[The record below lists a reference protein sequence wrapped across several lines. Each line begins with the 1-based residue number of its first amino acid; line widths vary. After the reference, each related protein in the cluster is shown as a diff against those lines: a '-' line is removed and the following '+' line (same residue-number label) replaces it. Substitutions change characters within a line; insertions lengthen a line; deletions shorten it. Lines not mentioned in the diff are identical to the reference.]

1 VTTIYRYARLRQVRP
16 WPALAW
22 ARRLLVLAGLFS
34 ATGLSPALD
43 PHKAITQ
50 YIHTVWGP
58 ESGIPDGNGMVIAQT
73 HDGYLWLGAFG
84 GLFRF
89 DGVTFTAFD
98 KHNAPGMKQT
108 AGFTIKALYEAK
120 DGSLW
125 IGTNG
130 RGLVRMKDGKF
141 SIYTSKEG
149 LSNDTVRAVAEGLD
163 GSIWVGTDLG
173 LNRFQDGK
181 FTVYGI
187 GDGLTNNNVKS
198 LLVDRSGTLWVGT
211 MAGLNQFKD
220 GRLAGFPLA
229 GKEQKPIYS
238 VAEGRDGSIYIG
250 MFGGGLVRL
259 KDGHQTTFS
268 TQNGLS
274 NDYVHSIL
282 EDRDGNV
289 WITTV
294 NGLNRLSDGRIS
306 TYNVKDGLSNNNG
319 FGMAEDREGNLWVG
333 VDSTNSLNR
342 FRDGKFLTYSSHE
355 GLVGEVAHSVL
366 QRRDGSIWIS
376 DDNGLNELN
385 NGSFRTYSKML
396 GKNVAAIIESR
407 DGTLWIASNA
417 GLGRLKNGHL
427 KIYAKQDGIA
437 NTNVWTLVE
446 DKEGSIWIGTDDGLN
461 RFKNEKL
468 TAYTVN
474 DGLPSQMIR
483 LLALDREGNLWIG
496 GNSGLTVYKDGM
508 FRTYTK
514 KDGLSSDAPRAFYE
528 DQQGVLWIGTMGG
541 GLDRFKDG
549 HFRSITTQQGLSE
562 DYVLDIHE
570 DDRGYLWLGGK
581 TAVSRV
587 SKKELEECLD
597 GKTNWVNSTTYG
609 RADGVPGGMFSGITP
624 NGIKANDGK
633 LWVPIY
639 GGVVV
644 IDPDHIATDTNAPP
658 VMIEQAVVDRKKIET
673 TQAGA
678 VPAGKGELEFHYT
691 ALSFSVP
698 EKIKFKYKLEGF
710 DQDWIDA
717 GTRRA
722 AYYTNIS
729 PGSYRFR
736 VQAANGDGV
745 WNETGASLAFRLMP
759 HFYQTWWFYG
769 LGVML
774 LGLAT
779 VSGHRVRVRQLR
791 VRERDLEQRI
801 QERTRELQ
809 QEIAERMQAESE
821 MRVQQ
826 RRFKQ
831 LFDNAPVGIVLLD
844 DQDKFVAANNAFE
857 TMFQFAPEE
866 LMHRHINDVIVPEA
880 QATEASMISQQTS
893 AGEASTHET
902 VRRRKDGSLLPVEV
916 YGVPIMSDRRLEGMY
931 GMYVDISARKQ
942 WEEELK
948 KAKVA
953 AESASQAK
961 SAFLATMSHE
971 IRTPMNGIVGMT
983 ELVLD
988 TDLDRD
994 QRENLELAKL
1004 SADALLGV
1012 INDILDFSKIE
1023 AGKLEFEEI
1032 DFDLRESLGETV
1044 RTLALQSHEKGLELA
1059 YEVQEDVPD
1068 GVNGDP
1074 GRLRQVLVNLMGNA
1088 IKFTHAG
1095 EVVVRVHADSSTD
1108 EQVMLHFAVSD
1119 TGIGI
1124 PAEKQKLI
1132 FEAFTQAD
1140 NSMTRRYGGTGLGLT
1155 ICVRLVERMGGRI
1168 WVESLPGQGSTFHF
1182 TARFSR
1188 SKAAA
1193 KKVLPLHLEQLHGLH
1208 TLVVDDNATN
1218 RRILSSILVKW
1229 QMEPTAVDSGKEA
1242 LRALHEAKDAGRP
1255 FPLILLDAQMPDMDG
1270 FTLAAEIK
1278 RTPKLAGATIMM
1290 LTSAGYAGDAA
1301 RCRELGIIVYLVK
1314 PIQQVELLEA
1324 IRLALNIP
1332 EEQRNEA
1339 PLITRHSLR
1348 EQRAHLSILLAEDN
1362 AVNQM
1367 LAVRLLQKRGHEVT
1381 VAATGKEALDALE
1394 KHSFDVV
1401 LMDIQMPEMDGFEA
1415 TAAIRSREQETGG
1428 HIPIVAMTAHA
1439 MKGDQERCLEAG
1451 MDSYISKPIRSD
1463 QLFQLIEELTATNW
1477 VGGAQQQIESEHGKA
1492 GKSYRTPA
1500 GGSTP

>member
-1 VTTIYRYARLRQVRP
+1 
-16 WPALAW
+16 
-22 ARRLLVLAGLFS
+22 LLILAGLFL
-34 ATGLSPALD
+34 ATDLSPALD
-43 PHKAITQ
+43 PHKTITQ

-58 ESGIPDGNGMVIAQT
+58 ESGISDGNGMAIAQSR
-73 HDGYLWLGAFG
+73 DGYLWLGAFG

-98 KHNAPGMKQT
+98 KNNAPGMKQT
-108 AGFTIKALYEAK
+108 AGITVKTLYEGR

-130 RGLVRMKDGKF
+130 RGLVRMKDGNF
-141 SIYTSKEG
+141 TIYTSKEG
-149 LSNDTVRAVAEGLD
+149 LSNDTVRAIEEEPD
-163 GSIWVGTDLG
+163 GSIWIGTDLG
-173 LNRFQDGK
+173 LNRLQDGK
-181 FTVYGI
+181 FTVYGT
-187 GDGLTNNNVKS
+187 GDGLPNNSVKA
-198 LLVDRSGTLWVGT
+198 LLEDKRGTLWVGT
-211 MAGLNQFKD
+211 MAGLSQFRD
-220 GRLAGFPLA
+220 GKLTGYLLG
-229 GKEQKPIYS
+229 GKEQKPVYAL
-238 VAEGRDGSIYIG
+238 AEGRDGSLWIG
-250 MFGGGLVRL
+250 LFGGGLVQL
-259 KDGHQTTFS
+259 KDGRQTVYN

-274 NDYVHSIL
+274 NDYIHSLL
-282 EDRDGNV
+282 EDRDGNLWV
-289 WITTV
+289 TTV

-306 TYNVKDGLSNNNG
+306 TYTVKDGLSNNNA
-319 FGMAEDREGNLWVG
+319 FGIAEDREGNLWVG

-342 FRDGKFLTYSSHE
+342 FRDGKFLTYSPHE
-355 GLVGEVAHSVL
+355 GLVGEVAHSVV
-366 QRRDGSIWIS
+366 QRRDGSIWVGTDS
-376 DDNGLNELN
+376 GLNELN
-385 NGSFRTYSKML
+385 NGSFRTYANVL
-396 GKNVAAIIESR
+396 GKNVAGILESR
-407 DGTLWIASNA
+407 DGTLWIATNT

-427 KIYAKQDGIA
+427 KIYTKQDGL
-437 NTNVWTLVE
+437 TNASVWTLAE

-461 RFKNEKL
+461 RFQNEKL

-474 DGLPSQMIR
+474 DGLPGPMIR
-483 LLALDREGNLWIG
+483 MLAFDREGNLWIG
-496 GNSGLTVYKDGM
+496 SNNGLTVYKDGM

-514 KDGLSSDAPRAFYE
+514 KDGLSSDSPRAFYE
-528 DQQGVLWIGTMGG
+528 DQQGVLWIGTMSG

-549 HFRSITTQQGLSE
+549 HFSSITTQQGLS
-562 DYVLDIHE
+562 DDFVLDIHQ
-570 DDRGYLWLGGK
+570 DDRGNLWLGGK
-581 TAVSRV
+581 TGISRV
-587 SKKELEECLD
+587 SKKELEDCAD
-597 GKTNWVNSTTYG
+597 GKISWVNSTAYG
-609 RADGVPGGMFSGITP
+609 RAEGVPGGMFSGISP
-624 NGIKANDGK
+624 NVYETKDGK
-633 LWVPIY
+633 LWVPVY
-639 GGVVV
+639 GGVAV
-644 IDPDHIATDTNAPP
+644 IDPDHIATDSYVPP
-658 VMIEQAVVDRKKIET
+658 VMIEQVVVDRKKIEIN
-673 TQAGA
+673 QAA
-678 VPAGKGELEFHYT
+678 TLPAGKGELEFHY
-691 ALSFSVP
+691 AGLSFSVP
-698 EKIKFKYKLEGF
+698 EKVKFKYKLEGF

-717 GTRRA
+717 GTRRV

-729 PGSYRFR
+729 PGNYSFR

-769 LGVML
+769 LGVMI

-791 VRERDLEQRI
+791 VREKDLEQRI

-809 QEIAERMQAESE
+809 QEIAERML
-821 MRVQQ
+821 QQ

-844 DQDKFVAANNAFE
+844 EQDRFVAANSAFE
-857 TMFQFAPEE
+857 KTFQFTPEE
-866 LMHRHINDVIVPEA
+866 LMQRRINDVIVPEA
-880 QATEASMISQQTS
+880 QAAEASMISQQTS

-948 KAKVA
+948 KAKDA

-1023 AGKLEFEEI
+1023 AGKLEFEAI

-1068 GVNGDP
+1068 AVTGDP
-1074 GRLRQVLVNLMGNA
+1074 GRLRQVLVNLIGNA

-1095 EVVVRVHADSSTD
+1095 EVVVRVHAESSTA

-1155 ICVRLVERMGGRI
+1155 ICVRLVERMGGRV

-1188 SKAAA
+1188 PEAAA

-1242 LRALHEAKDAGRP
+1242 LRVLHEAKDAGRP

-1367 LAVRLLQKRGHEVT
+1367 LAVRVLQKRGHEVT

-1463 QLFQLIEELTATNW
+1463 QLFQVIEELTATNW
-1477 VGGAQQQIESEHGKA
+1477 VGGAQQHIESEHGKA
-1492 GKSYRTPA
+1492 GKSYRAPA
-1500 GGSTP
+1500 GGPAS